1 MSDQAAKITKTILQH
16 LESTGQTALLGQVVA
31 LLQKSSAYQRSSTR
45 VTITSAASL
54 SAPDLKS
61 LRHYLGQH
69 VGPTYDLNQQ
79 VDPTLLAGFTL
90 QIGDTFIDA
99 SILGK
104 INSLHN
110 QLTAKESS

>member
-1 MSDQAAKITKTILQH
+1 MTDQAAKITKTILKH
-16 LESTGQTALLGQVVA
+16 LEATGQTSLLGQVVA
-31 LLQKSSAYQRSSTR
+31 LLQKSSVYQRSSAR
-45 VTITSAASL
+45 VTVTSAAAL
-54 SAPDLKS
+54 SAAELKS
-61 LRHYLGQH
+61 LRRYLNHH
-69 VGPTYDLNQQ
+69 VGSTYNLNQQ
-79 VDPTLLAGFTL
+79 IDPTLLAGFTL